1 MNLRSQAMVLAA
13 MLRVVLDQAPDA
25 RGQRGSAVLVSSVL
39 ATDPVPGLFATH
51 AYAASKGAIDAL
63 VRTTSAFYAPHGIRI
78 NGLACALTD
87 TPMAARAAAD
97 PATVAFAARKQPLAG
112 GLLDPM
118 DVARG
123 ARFLLSDEA
132 AMITGQR
139 LIVDGGWSVTSAEAR
154 P

>member
-1 MNLRSQAMVLAA
+1 
-13 MLRVVLDQAPDA
+13 
-25 RGQRGSAVLVSSVL
+25 
-39 ATDPVPGLFATH
+39 
-51 AYAASKGAIDAL
+51 
-63 VRTTSAFYAPHGIRI
+63 
-78 NGLACALTD
+78 
-87 TPMAARAAAD
+87 MAARAAAD